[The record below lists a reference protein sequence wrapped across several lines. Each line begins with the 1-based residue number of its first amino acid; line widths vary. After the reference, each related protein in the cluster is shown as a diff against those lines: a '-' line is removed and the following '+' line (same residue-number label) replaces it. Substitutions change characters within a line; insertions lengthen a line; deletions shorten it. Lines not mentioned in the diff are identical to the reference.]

1 MEEKKELFL
10 LVLYLSFWKKK
21 KTGRENKEPVHACLC
36 CLFFAF
42 SKIRIEKT
50 KKKTKKQ
57 GRIKRNLFFFFTFL
71 PFSKIIIIIIIM
83 QLLFFL
89 YRSLYLLC
97 FISFTA
103 RARYRSRFPSKKNFI
118 IIQSLLFFKNR
129 FSLNKN
135 WLRINRRNGI
145 DVVCLTYP
153 FPLYGGTEQERKNKI
168 HLEFDNS
175 IAFTK
180 KKNKK
185 IKRHVFFCRNVC
197 VSVQCV
203 CLCVCSVPYEVLFF
217 HSSCSLPFTLKNV
230 YRFVLAPNI

>member
-1 MEEKKELFL
+1 MSLLSLLCFFQNTNRKNEKKN
-10 LVLYLSFWKKK
+10 K
-21 KTGRENKEPVHACLC
+21 KTRTDQKEFV
-36 CLFFAF
+36 
-42 SKIRIEKT
+42 
-50 KKKTKKQ
+50 
-57 GRIKRNLFFFFTFL
+57 FFFYFPSLF
-71 PFSKIIIIIIIM
+71 KNYYYYYYYAIIV
-83 QLLFFL
+83 FFL
-89 YRSLYLLC
+89 YRSLSLLC

-168 HLEFDNS
+168 HLELDNS

-180 KKNKK
+180 KK
-185 IKRHVFFCRNVC
+185 
-197 VSVQCV
+197 
-203 CLCVCSVPYEVLFF
+203 
-217 HSSCSLPFTLKNV
+217 
-230 YRFVLAPNI
+230 